1 MAKYNSPLPPPQKK
15 NLATLIEGI
24 YIIIIH
30 YLTYL

>member
-1 MAKYNSPLPPPQKK
+1 MAKYNSPLPPPKK